1 MTKFLMTTYTDWID
15 DEPVAIAI
23 NIDSIVSVEDI
34 GDNESCHVYTT
45 KRIYHV
51 NESYEDV
58 VKKLTPFIPFDDM
71 TTNEKD
77 SEWLRN
83 YIDGLPKG
91 DTSC

>member
-1 MTKFLMTTYTDWID
+1 MTKFLMTTYTSSNKVI
-15 DEPVAIAI
+15 PVAI
-23 NIDSIVSVEDI
+23 NTDLIVSVEDI
-34 GDNESCHVYTT
+34 GDTESCAVQTIISHWY
-45 KRIYHV
+45 RV

-71 TTNEKD
+71 KTNEKD

-83 YIDGLPKG
+83 YIDRLSKG

>member
-1 MTKFLMTTYTDWID
+1 MTKFLMTTYTSG
-15 DEPVAIAI
+15 DEVISVAI
-23 NIDSIVSVEDI
+23 NTDFIVSVEDI
-34 GDNESCHVYTT
+34 GDIKSCAVQTIMNWY
-45 KRIYHV
+45 RV
-51 NESYEDV
+51 NESYKDV

-83 YIDGLPKG
+83 YIDRLSKG